1 MTRRIKKPRWHPTV
15 HGGADKYKVEI
26 EFQRYN
32 DENEQFTIFN
42 DHGKFNFSTQFSL
55 SIPL

>member
-32 DENEQFTIFN
+32 D
-42 DHGKFNFSTQFSL
+42 FSK
-55 SIPL
+55 